1 MFDQTLLP
9 EEDFSGGKLLRKR
22 KTSIGSDEHIVRKRR
37 RTTAP
42 PPPPPPKQQ
51 QSQTTTA
58 NNRFDE
64 IQVSARPR
72 TLAIDRLTSSQ
83 PSERTRHSTASV
95 PSTPRSREFRARDK
109 SISYTVPSL
118 KSLLPTP
125 PKKRNDRRAS
135 LPIPP
140 KPLDIPKLRPPDRT
154 TPSASPRPVGR
165 PPKLLRTETKR
176 TGEKTLVIKLRISS
190 DKLSTLLAPKQPR
203 IRIVEG
209 RRQTEE
215 RDDPTSPKRD
225 TEKPF
230 GGILS
235 KDDADVQKTTPTDL
249 DRTRF
254 DRARSVAAV
263 PTSITVRS
271 ASEVSSAAGAA
282 PIAETAFKV
291 RAINFGNYRVKTHY
305 ASPYPEEYSRQS
317 VLCICEFCLK
327 YMSGDWVAWR
337 HRVHPP
343 MPLPFYRLLCD
354 WG

>member
-22 KTSIGSDEHIVRKRR
+22 KTSIGSDEHQAIIAKRR

-42 PPPPPPKQQ
+42 PPPSPQQ
-51 QSQTTTA
+51 QSQTTKT
-58 NNRFDE
+58 NDRFDE

-72 TLAIDRLTSSQ
+72 TLALDRLTASQ
-83 PSERTRHSTASV
+83 PTERTRHSAASM
-95 PSTPRSREFRARDK
+95 PSTPRPREFRARDK

-125 PKKRNDRRAS
+125 PQKRKERRAS

-176 TGEKTLVIKLRISS
+176 TGERTLIMKLRISP
-190 DKLSTLLAPKQPR
+190 DKLNALLAPKQPR

-209 RRQTEE
+209 RRRPETEE
-215 RDDPTSPKRD
+215 RDDLPSPKKD
-225 TEKPF
+225 PEKPF

-271 ASEVSSAAGAA
+271 ASEVSSAAGGA

-343 MPLPFYRLLCD
+343 KPLP
-354 WG
+354 